1 MDEKEPTKI
10 SALWLTES
18 EIAVLQ
24 VCVAV
29 FCKIPFTKLQP
40 KERYVKEK
48 AQELEKKL
56 QKEVEAI
63 RALDALK

>member
-24 VCVAV
+24 VCVGV
-29 FCKIPFTKLQP
+29 FCKIPFTKMQP

-48 AQELEKKL
+48 AKELEKKL
-56 QKEVEAI
+56 EKEVEAI